1 MKGQKKKAMWAKKRA
16 ANAEARAA
24 EKKANTAR
32 AYRKPKF
39 TELKPKESKYV
50 ITEGMKRAAEAP
62 SADGYVKVGVRRKD
76 PKIAMSRDEYDA
88 REAEAQKEIKRKKT
102 KVAPMWNKGGYQ
114 YVGDDA
120 PPEIVK
126 NLGRKV

>member
-1 MKGQKKKAMWAKKRA
+1 MKGQKKKALWAKKRA

-39 TELKPKESKYV
+39 TEFKPKQSKYV
-50 ITEGMKRAAEAP
+50 ITDGMKRVADAP
-62 SADGYVKVGVRRKD
+62 SAEGLERIGVRRTD
-76 PKIAMSRDEYDA
+76 PKIAMPREEYEA

-102 KVAPMWNKGGYQ
+102 KVAPLYNKGGYQ

-120 PPEIVK
+120 PPEIIK

>member
-50 ITEGMKRAAEAP
+50 ITEGMKRIAEAP
-62 SADGYVKVGVRRKD
+62 SADGLARVGVRRKD
-76 PKIAMSRDEYDA
+76 PKLAMSREEYDE
-88 REAEAQKEIKRKKT
+88 REAAAQKAIARKKRQ
-102 KVAPMWNKGGYQ
+102 VAPLYNKGGLQ
-114 YVGDDA
+114 FVGDDA